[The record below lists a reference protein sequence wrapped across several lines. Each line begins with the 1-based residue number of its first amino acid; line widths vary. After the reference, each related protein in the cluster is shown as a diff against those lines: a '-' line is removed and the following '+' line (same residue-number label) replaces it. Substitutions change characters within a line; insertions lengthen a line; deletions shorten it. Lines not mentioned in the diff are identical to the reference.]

1 MGFMDKIKGAA
12 NAAADKAKEIKAAA
26 DQKKAETDALKTE
39 LQVKV
44 DAMRDEIIAKINAIG
59 EGGGI
64 VENYTDAELLECTK
78 KFAEKLFLPAS
89 VPMLSNIMFYPFINE
104 KTIKKIRASFKFPE
118 NETPIIYIKA
128 ADGHEILFTKQR
140 LCFKIFLPENRKFT
154 SLGEVSANAVNNF
167 EFVETDAGFSF
178 QCDTVELVA
187 FKQDKKYKADYIA
200 LNDYFKRLK
209 AKSFEISIEE
219 IDDMIHKKV
228 GGEVYDLY
236 TKYYADEDEKALF
249 LAWGGDSFSAK
260 DYIIC
265 TTQQVIILDREFGG
279 KTMNSTQLY
288 YEDITGANIIQNT
301 NSGDLVVDLIGT
313 ALTSWLDACSMD
325 ITSAGNTIH
334 IASLY
339 TNEAKR
345 IVALY
350 HQKRKEIKNAKYVQ
364 AAAPQAASAPAADPL
379 EQLAKL
385 QKLKEAGVLSEEEF
399 NVKKADL
406 LAKI

>member
-12 NAAADKAKEIKAAA
+12 SAAADKAKEIKANA
-26 DQKKAETDALKTE
+26 DAKKAEADAQRAE
-39 LQVKV
+39 LQAKV

-64 VENYTDAELLECTK
+64 VENYSDKELLDCTQ
-78 KFAEKLFLPAS
+78 KFAENLFLPAS
-89 VPMLSNIMFYPFINE
+89 VPVLSNILIYPFINE
-104 KTIKKIRASFKFPE
+104 KTLKKIRASFKFPE

-128 ADGHEILFTKQR
+128 VDGQEILFTKQR
-140 LCFKIFLPENRKFT
+140 LCFKILLPDNRKFT
-154 SLGEVSANAVNNF
+154 ASGEVSANAVNHF
-167 EFVETDAGFSF
+167 EFVETDTGYSF
-178 QCDTVELVA
+178 QCDTVELVN

-200 LNDYFKRLK
+200 LNNYFERLK
-209 AKSFEISIEE
+209 TKKFDISIDE
-219 IDDMIHKKV
+219 IDEMIHTKV
-228 GGEVYDLY
+228 GEEVYNLY

-249 LAWGGDSFSAK
+249 LAWGGDSFTAK

-334 IASLY
+334 IDSLY
-339 TNEAKR
+339 TNEAKK

-350 HQKRKEIKNAKYVQ
+350 HQKRKEVKAAKS
-364 AAAPQAASAPAADPL
+364 APQVVSAPAVDPL

-385 QKLKEAGVLSEEEF
+385 QKLKEAGVISDDEF
-399 NVKKADL
+399 NAKKADL

>member
-12 NAAADKAKEIKAAA
+12 NAAADKAKEIKEAA
-26 DQKKAETDALKTE
+26 DQKKAEANAQKAE
-39 LQVKV
+39 LQAKV

-59 EGGGI
+59 DGGGI
-64 VENYTDAELLECTK
+64 VENYTDAELLDCTQ
-78 KFAEKLFLPAS
+78 KFAESLFLPAS
-89 VPMLSNIMFYPFINE
+89 VPVLSNILIYPYINE
-104 KTIKKIRASFKFPE
+104 KTLKKIRQSFKFPE
-118 NETPIIYIKA
+118 GETPIIYIKA
-128 ADGHEILFTKQR
+128 VDGQEILFTKQR

-154 SLGEVSANAVNNF
+154 ASGEVLANAVNKF

-187 FKQDKKYKADYIA
+187 FKQDKKYKADYVA
-200 LNDYFKRLK
+200 LNDYFERLK
-209 AKSFEISIEE
+209 TRKFDISIEE
-219 IDDMIHKKV
+219 IDEMIHKKV
-228 GGEVYDLY
+228 GAEVYDLY

-350 HQKRKEIKNAKYVQ
+350 HQKRKEIKGAKN
-364 AAAPQAASAPAADPL
+364 APQAAPAPAADPL

-385 QKLKEAGVLSEEEF
+385 QKLKEAGILSEEEF
-399 NVKKADL
+399 NAKKAEL